1 GVKTD
6 VTTAGQ
12 GFSGDGGP
20 ATGGSINIS
29 PANLVIGQGTTN
41 QLPETVNIVVGP
53 NGEAIFADTNNN
65 RIRMVGVALVS
76 CVKTGT
82 ITISGNNPTPVLTSL
97 NPNTAVAGS
106 GAFTLTANGS
116 GFAPSSIVR
125 WNGQDRTTNLVSS
138 TQLNASINAGDVANA
153 VTAQVTVFTPSPGG
167 GTSSNVPFT
176 VTPVNP
182 VPQITSLSPNSACE
196 GSAGFMLT
204 VNGTGFVNGS
214 VV

>member
-1 GVKTD
+1 GMVSSLTLAAKEYTGLGFDSSGRLLIANYTDGTILRESSAGSGSFGNFATGLNKPRDVAGTSDGGAVVTNSGLSRIVRLDPAGVKTD

-20 ATGGSINIS
+20 ATGGAINIS
-29 PANLVIGQGTTN
+29 PANLVIGQGKTN

-125 WNGQDRTTNLVSS
+125 WNG
-138 TQLNASINAGDVANA
+138 
-153 VTAQVTVFTPSPGG
+153 
-167 GTSSNVPFT
+167 
-176 VTPVNP
+176 
-182 VPQITSLSPNSACE
+182 
-196 GSAGFMLT
+196 
-204 VNGTGFVNGS
+204 
-214 VV
+214 